1 MRLYRRRPLE
11 VTSEQGVNDL
21 DMGIF
26 STLATFS
33 PIYPR
38 SALAYSF
45 LSASIGEIDAARRAG
60 MTAAK
65 NADIASV
72 AAATAKANGSQLET
86 P

>member
-1 MRLYRRRPLE
+1 M
-11 VTSEQGVNDL
+11 VNNVVL
-21 DMGIF
+21 LGGNP
-26 STLATFS
+26 TYHVS
-33 PIYPR
+33 PFPG
-38 SALAYSF
+38 YSF

-72 AAATAKANGSQLET
+72 AVATANANGSQLET